1 MSQYFHLDHPNG
13 IRKEKLFSFQVRRL
27 GINKMERA
35 GLAFSNQTTDDN
47 GGETKN
53 QLSAEE
59 GEKILKNLDLSDES
73 AVTCWQAAIFKAS
86 PSDNLLKNDLSFIC
100 SF

>member
-1 MSQYFHLDHPNG
+1 MSQYFHPNHPNG
-13 IRKEKLFSFQVRRL
+13 TRKEKLFSFQVRRL

-35 GLAFSNQTTDDN
+35 GLAFSNQNAEN
-47 GGETKN
+47 GGEKN

-86 PSDNLLKNDLSFIC
+86 PSDNLLKDDPISFFC